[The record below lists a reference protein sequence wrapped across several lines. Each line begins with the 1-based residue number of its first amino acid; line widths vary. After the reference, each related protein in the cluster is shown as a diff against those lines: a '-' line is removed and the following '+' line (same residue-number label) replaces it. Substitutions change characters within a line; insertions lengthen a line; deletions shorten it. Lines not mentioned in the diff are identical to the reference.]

1 MAIGGHQWLSMVV
14 ADGCLGLTGR
24 PSCEDV
30 SCGDV
35 AAWRY
40 MHGFAVF
47 VGALS
52 WRMRSILRF
61 VAILLPV
68 LPGLLACAG
77 STVVVPRD
85 ASRVS
90 TSAKPPPV
98 GGDFGLQQ
106 LAKTDIDRVADAE
119 RKEIFAGLQL
129 LAEKLYRRNPAE
141 WKKSGATHLEEALA
155 RLKAGAQDGQYAGL
169 EGYSGVAAMQQAFR
183 EDFQGDRVLALVGGL
198 GGMVHVAFNEKTEFF
213 MTDDLD
219 PQKLYNSARNVEIA
233 VWRLS
238 NARDRRG
245 ALLLLSNEPASQGQ
259 PANLSFERE
268 FGKIIGQ
275 LDMLAIVVADKA
287 NRSIVKVLQSV
298 ATALFLPVGMV
309 K

>member
-1 MAIGGHQWLSMVV
+1 M
-14 ADGCLGLTGR
+14 
-24 PSCEDV
+24 
-30 SCGDV
+30 
-35 AAWRY
+35 
-40 MHGFAVF
+40 
-47 VGALS
+47 
-52 WRMRSILRF
+52 
-61 VAILLPV
+61 
-68 LPGLLACAG
+68 PG
-77 STVVVPRD
+77 
-85 ASRVS
+85 
-90 TSAKPPPV
+90 
-98 GGDFGLQQ
+98 
-106 LAKTDIDRVADAE
+106 
-119 RKEIFAGLQL
+119 
-129 LAEKLYRRNPAE
+129 
-141 WKKSGATHLEEALA
+141 WK
-155 RLKAGAQDGQYAGL
+155 
-169 EGYSGVAAMQQAFR
+169 GYSGVAAMQQAFR
-183 EDFQGDRVLALVGGL
+183 EDFQGDRVLALMGGL

-213 MTDDLD
+213 MTDDLV

-245 ALLLLSNEPASQGQ
+245 VLFLLSNEPASQGQ